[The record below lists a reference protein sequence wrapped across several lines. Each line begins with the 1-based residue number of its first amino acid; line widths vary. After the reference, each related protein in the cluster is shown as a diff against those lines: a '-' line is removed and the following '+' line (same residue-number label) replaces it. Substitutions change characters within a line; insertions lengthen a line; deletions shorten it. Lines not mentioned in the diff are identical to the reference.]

1 MKIRS
6 FLECIAS
13 LALLGSFP
21 LLTILPP
28 PVAAVTDE
36 NSVIGKVVLFDLFE
50 RVMGDFALIGEGDY
64 EIAPRVAKVT
74 LVEPYAIV
82 SWVWGEVWGQT
93 VLVKENERWR
103 VIMAGSGELKFSS
116 LVQYNIPRDMARN
129 LINRDKGALEK
140 QPPVADL
147 LVDSLPQIR
156 GETDALIL
164 LPSEL
169 PMSKQQIYLSNEV
182 EGSSYKINLFL
193 TRNCY
198 IETRPSNSISHCGIG
213 YFMANPIPPVYHPS
227 DMFTKEVALAN
238 SIRGYFTP
246 SRCDREAL
254 LQGNRNLC
262 RAAKIEWDW
271 QGFNYKIELKGVGR
285 DVDEEEAVM
294 IAIANSAIIAGP
306 R

>member
-1 MKIRS
+1 MKIIS
-6 FLECIAS
+6 FLGCLAS
-13 LALLGSFP
+13 LAILGISP
-21 LLTILPP
+21 LLIILPP
-28 PVAAVTDE
+28 PVAAFTDE

-50 RVMGDFALIGEGDY
+50 RVMGDFTLIGEGDY
-64 EIAPRVAKVT
+64 QIAPRVAKIT
-74 LVEPYAIV
+74 LVESYAIV
-82 SWVWGEVWGQT
+82 SWVWGDAGGQT

-103 VIMAGSGELKFSS
+103 VIMAGSGELKFSN

-169 PMSKQQIYLSNEV
+169 PMSKQPIYLINEV
-182 EGSSYKINLFL
+182 DGSSYRINLFL
-193 TRNCY
+193 TRNCHT
-198 IETRPSNSISHCGIG
+198 ETRPSNSISHCGLG
-213 YFMANPIPPVYHPS
+213 YFMANPIPPVYQPA

-246 SRCDREAL
+246 SRCDAF
-254 LQGNRNLC
+254 LQANRGLC
-262 RAAKIEWDW
+262 RAARIEWDW

-285 DVDEEEAVM
+285 DVGEEEAVM